1 MAIDIKKYLLDLGYA
16 DADATTFAADP
27 KMAKA
32 FEAAAK
38 QYEEGTSAKAAA
50 DKQAKE
56 LNDWWTKDAQPA
68 ILAADGGGAAAK
80 AEAARY
86 KAYVLDLKDK
96 GYPVPDEWVKEGAT
110 VPNTPA
116 APAVNNFNPQEFA
129 MGQAEAMTMLYDLGT
144 EYQDLYGAPLPNAHG
159 LLQEAKAAKTNLR
172 DHVRSKF
179 NFDGKRSERA
189 EAKITE
195 RINAA
200 VKEREAQLAAEAA
213 KHNNP
218 LLAPAVTSR
227 AAAIVEA
234 QGDNKDSWKTKQG
247 RNEAKRDRLE
257 QFRPFGGKIMATTNS
272 VN

>member
-1 MAIDIKKYLLDLGYA
+1 MAIDIKKYLLDIGY
-16 DADATTFAADP
+16 DEADATTFSADP

-38 QYEEGTSAKAAA
+38 QYEDGTSAKAAA
-50 DKQAKE
+50 DKQSKE
-56 LNDWWTKDAQPA
+56 LNEWWTRDAQPA

-86 KAYVLDLKDK
+86 KAYVLDLKEK
-96 GYPVPDEWVKEGAT
+96 GYPVPEEWVKEGAST
-110 VPNTPA
+110 VPPVVT
-116 APAVNNFNPQEFA
+116 APTSIDPQKFA
-129 MGQAEAMTMLYDLGT
+129 MDTAESMTMLYDLGT
-144 EYQDLYGAPLPNAHG
+144 EYQDLYGTPLPNAHG
-159 LLQEAKAAKTNLR
+159 LLQEAKAARTNLR

-195 RINAA
+195 RVEAA
-200 VKEREAQLAAEAA
+200 RKEEREKFAAEAA

>member
-1 MAIDIKKYLLDLGYA
+1 MTLTEFITSTGVSAE
-16 DADATTFAADP
+16 DAATFAADA
-27 KMAKA
+27 KMSKI
-32 FEAAAK
+32 FEASMK
-38 QYEEGTSAKAAA
+38 RYDEGTIAQTAAA
-50 DKQAKE
+50 QQKKE
-56 LNDWWTKDAQPA
+56 LDEWWTRDAQPA

-80 AEAARY
+80 AEAAQYRTY
-86 KAYVLDLKDK
+86 IKDLKDK
-96 GYPVPDEWVKEGAT
+96 GYPVPEEWVKEGST
-110 VPNTPA
+110 VIPPVVA
-116 APAVNNFNPQEFA
+116 APANTFNPQEFA
-129 MGQAEAMTMLYDLGT
+129 MGQADAMTMLYDLGT

-159 LLQEAKAAKTNLR
+159 LLQEAKAARSNLR

-200 VKEREAQLAAEAA
+200 VKERETQLAAEAA

-227 AAAIVEA
+227 AAQVVEM

-247 RNEAKRDRLE
+247 RNEAKRDRLD
-257 QFRPFGGKIMATTNS
+257 QFRPFGKAIMATNNS